1 LSTVL
6 LPAAYHSFAEEV
18 EALNTPTIRRL
29 TLSCRHQLSPIA
41 PVYLVLD
48 CQADLKTVVGDL
60 LSGQYRRPLR
70 IVTFNTGDGCIQDV
84 SAEVAR
90 ELLSC
95 EDELELPL
103 AVRDF
108 VGRQGR

>member
-1 LSTVL
+1 VIAMPSRALFPPL
-6 LPAAYHSFAEEV
+6 AYSHDG
-18 EALNTPTIRRL
+18 T
-29 TLSCRHQLSPIA
+29 
-41 PVYLVLD
+41 VYLVLD
-48 CQADLKTVVGDL
+48 CQADLQTVVTDL

-70 IVTFNTGDGCIQDV
+70 VVAFNTQDGCIHDV
-84 SAEVAR
+84 SAEIAG

-95 EDELELPL
+95 EDELELPP